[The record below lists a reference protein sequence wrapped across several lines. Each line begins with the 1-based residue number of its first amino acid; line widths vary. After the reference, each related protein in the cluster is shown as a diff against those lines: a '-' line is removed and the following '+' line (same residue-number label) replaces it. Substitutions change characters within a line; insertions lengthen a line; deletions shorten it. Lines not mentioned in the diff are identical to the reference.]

1 MIKIKN
7 VYKYI
12 FIVTTFVLNV
22 ISCLLIA
29 NTIFIPNIVFSTVF
43 VFFTILF
50 QSTTILFIIY
60 MIRNDK
66 SKKIKVILYIFLTLD
81 IFIFLFLL
89 CMAYTLVTTL
99 VTSIKYH

>member
-12 FIVTTFVLNV
+12 FIVTTFILNI

-29 NTIFIPNIVFSTVF
+29 NTLILSDMLFSVIF

-50 QSTTILFIIY
+50 QSTTILFIVY

-66 SKKIKVILYIFLTLD
+66 SKKIKVILYIFLILD
-81 IFIFLFLL
+81 ILIFLSLL
-89 CMAYTLVTTL
+89 YITYIL

>member
-12 FIVTTFVLNV
+12 FIVTTFILNV

-29 NTIFIPNIVFSTVF
+29 NTLFLSNVLFSTIFI
-43 VFFTILF
+43 FFTILF

-66 SKKIKVILYIFLTLD
+66 SKKIKVISYIFLTLD
-81 IFIFLFLL
+81 IFIFLSLL
-89 CMAYTLVTTL
+89 FIAYTLVT
-99 VTSIKYH
+99 SC

>member
-12 FIVTTFVLNV
+12 FIVTTFILNI

-29 NTIFIPNIVFSTVF
+29 NTLATSNILFSAIFVCFA
-43 VFFTILF
+43 ILF

-60 MIRNDK
+60 MIRNDRA
-66 SKKIKVILYIFLTLD
+66 KKVKVKVILYIFLILD

-89 CMAYTLVTTL
+89 FIAYTLVTL
-99 VTSIKYH
+99 IKYH

>member
-1 MIKIKN
+1 MKN

-12 FIVTTFVLNV
+12 FIVTTFILNV
-22 ISCLLIA
+22 ISCLLIE
-29 NTIFIPNIVFSTVF
+29 NTLFTNVVFSTVF
-43 VFFTILF
+43 VFFAILF

-81 IFIFLFLL
+81 ILIFLFLL
-89 CMAYTLVTTL
+89 FTVYILVTFGL
-99 VTSIKYH
+99 LKHY

>member
-12 FIVTTFVLNV
+12 FIVTTFILNV

-29 NTIFIPNIVFSTVF
+29 NTVFLSQILFSTIF
-43 VFFTILF
+43 VLFTILF

-66 SKKIKVILYIFLTLD
+66 SKKIKVILYIFLILD
-81 IFIFLFLL
+81 IFIFLSLL
-89 CMAYTLVTTL
+89 FIAYTLVTL
-99 VTSIKYH
+99 IKYH

>member
-12 FIVTTFVLNV
+12 FIVTTFILNI

-29 NTIFIPNIVFSTVF
+29 NTLILSDMLFSAIF

-50 QSTTILFIIY
+50 QSTTILFIVY

-66 SKKIKVILYIFLTLD
+66 SKKIKVILYIFLILD
-81 IFIFLFLL
+81 ILIFLSLL
-89 CMAYTLVTTL
+89 YITYIL

>member
-12 FIVTTFVLNV
+12 FIITTFILNI
-22 ISCLLIA
+22 ISFLLI
-29 NTIFIPNIVFSTVF
+29 TSIGFTPSMIVFSTTF
-43 VFFTILF
+43 LFFSMLF

-66 SKKIKVILYIFLTLD
+66 SKKIKIMLYIFLTLD
-81 IFIFLFLL
+81 ILIFLTLL
-89 CMAYTLVTTL
+89 CVAYDVVTQML
-99 VTSIKYH
+99 

>member
-1 MIKIKN
+1 MKN

-12 FIVTTFVLNV
+12 FIVTTFILNV

-29 NTIFIPNIVFSTVF
+29 NTSLTNVVFSTVF
-43 VFFTILF
+43 VFFAILF

-66 SKKIKVILYIFLTLD
+66 SKKIKVILYIFLILD
-81 IFIFLFLL
+81 ILIFLFLL
-89 CMAYTLVTTL
+89 FMVYILVTFGL
-99 VTSIKYH
+99 LKRY

>member
-12 FIVTTFVLNV
+12 FIVTTFILNV

-29 NTIFIPNIVFSTVF
+29 NTLFLSNVLFSTVF
-43 VFFTILF
+43 IFFTMLF

-81 IFIFLFLL
+81 IFIFLSLL
-89 CMAYTLVTTL
+89 FIAYIL
-99 VTSIKYH
+99 VTSY